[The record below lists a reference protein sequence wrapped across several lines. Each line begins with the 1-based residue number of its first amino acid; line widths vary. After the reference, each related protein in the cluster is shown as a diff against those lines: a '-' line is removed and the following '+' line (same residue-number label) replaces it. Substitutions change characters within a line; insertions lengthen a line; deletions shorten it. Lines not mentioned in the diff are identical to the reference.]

1 MATTD
6 HKRSVSGGKKK
17 SSGSA
22 KKSSGTRKAAAGSS
36 YAASGEVRR
45 SSGTKKTSKKAAA
58 KRKRAQR
65 RKLILFALEIAALIV
80 LGVVI
85 WGVKT
90 VTKIDKIVINEE
102 DIVINQQVEE
112 IFQTEELKGYRN
124 IALFGVDS
132 RKGKLGKGQRT
143 DTIMIASINMDTGDV
158 KLCSVYRD
166 TYLNLGTDKYNKANS
181 AYAQGGPEQALN
193 MLNWNLDLN
202 MTEYMTVGFDA
213 LIECIDLLGGVQID
227 VAENE
232 IEHLN
237 NYQRSMF
244 AEDENSA
251 LNENIVKVTSPGLQT
266 LNGLQATAYCRIR
279 YVGNDFGRTER
290 QRKVLMACLE
300 KAKKCDPVKLVEI
313 LNAVLENVATNI
325 DVTEMASLLKDVAN
339 YQVVAQD
346 GMPFESLRGTGTI
359 GSKGSCVVALDLES
373 NVTMLHEFLFG
384 VENYVPSS
392 QVKEYSSIIRNEIS
406 QYNIR

>member
-1 MATTD
+1 MASTD
-6 HKRSVSGGKKK
+6 RTGRTSGNSHKKSNSKK
-17 SSGSA
+17 SSTARSSSSRSSMSRSSA
-22 KKSSGTRKAAAGSS
+22 PAGSVRTDS
-36 YAASGEVRR
+36 AVYADGAVRR
-45 SSGTKKTSKKAAA
+45 STGTSKKAAA
-58 KRKRAQR
+58 KKRKARQR
-65 RKLILFALEIAALIV
+65 RKLILFALEIVALIV

-85 WGVKT
+85 WGVTT
-90 VTKIDKIVINEE
+90 VTKMDKIIINEE
-102 DIVINQQVEE
+102 DIVINEQVEE

-143 DTIMIASINMDTGDV
+143 DTIMVASINMDTGEV

-166 TYLNLGTDKYNKANS
+166 TYLNTGTDTYNKANA

-202 MTEYMTVGFDA
+202 MTEYVTVGFDA
-213 LIECIDLLGGVQID
+213 LIETIDLLGGVQID
-227 VAENE
+227 VKENE

-244 AEDENSA
+244 AEDENSP

-290 QRKVLMACLE
+290 QRKVIMACL
-300 KAKKCDPVKLVEI
+300 
-313 LNAVLENVATNI
+313 
-325 DVTEMASLLKDVAN
+325 
-339 YQVVAQD
+339 
-346 GMPFESLRGTGTI
+346 
-359 GSKGSCVVALDLES
+359 
-373 NVTMLHEFLFG
+373 
-384 VENYVPSS
+384 
-392 QVKEYSSIIRNEIS
+392 
-406 QYNIR
+406 